1 MVMRTLRN
9 KVSLIIWLSAVL
21 LIAMVVGLVAPN
33 FMAGG
38 KNLAGAA
45 AVVNGQPVDAQ
56 EYSDALD
63 QRLEQARQAQGGDL
77 SEADSTKVRR
87 DTLNS
92 LIDEELAFDNA
103 KSLGQTMSPEE
114 FRRQLENDPSLQDSQ
129 GRFDESRYEQI
140 LQMQAEQGVTWQ
152 QAEQNFQ
159 RAMLLAKV
167 RDFWASQAVLTPA
180 EEAAAEARYN
190 RRVKA
195 TALVWNLDRLRAQ
208 VRPTEDELHT
218 YYSEN
223 KQQWAKAAQVK
234 LRQIL
239 VRADFGAA
247 TATAEAKAERIWAK
261 LKAGA
266 DFKTL
271 ASTEN
276 SDDASRQSAGD
287 LGWVAHDDLRHVVLA
302 DAAFSLKK
310 GQFSRVLYTSDG
322 YTILKVE
329 DRRPGFE
336 PTFANSRDKAA
347 KALGT
352 QRAAMLAASLAQ
364 RALAALGKGESV
376 EAAAKET
383 QGTVLETG
391 WFGRDDALALPA
403 LGSSPDFAKGML
415 SLDKGAS
422 LPAPVTTAKAV
433 AIAVLSDEKPG
444 SAPAKAS
451 DAEARAEA
459 ARQDAVAARTKSLY
473 QAWIVALRKKADI
486 VDQSGV
492 L

>member
-9 KVSLIIWLSAVL
+9 KVSLIIWLSAIL

-77 SEADSTKVRR
+77 SEADSTKVRK

-223 KQQWAKAAQVK
+223 KQQWAKAA
-234 LRQIL
+234 R
-239 VRADFGAA
+239 
-247 TATAEAKAERIWAK
+247 
-261 LKAGA
+261 
-266 DFKTL
+266 
-271 ASTEN
+271 
-276 SDDASRQSAGD
+276 
-287 LGWVAHDDLRHVVLA
+287 
-302 DAAFSLKK
+302 
-310 GQFSRVLYTSDG
+310 
-322 YTILKVE
+322 
-329 DRRPGFE
+329 
-336 PTFANSRDKAA
+336 
-347 KALGT
+347 
-352 QRAAMLAASLAQ
+352 
-364 RALAALGKGESV
+364 
-376 EAAAKET
+376 
-383 QGTVLETG
+383 
-391 WFGRDDALALPA
+391 
-403 LGSSPDFAKGML
+403 
-415 SLDKGAS
+415 
-422 LPAPVTTAKAV
+422 
-433 AIAVLSDEKPG
+433 
-444 SAPAKAS
+444 
-451 DAEARAEA
+451 
-459 ARQDAVAARTKSLY
+459 
-473 QAWIVALRKKADI
+473 
-486 VDQSGV
+486 
-492 L
+492 